1 MCICFGPSVKKSRS
15 RNFEDDDVSTKFFK
29 EIKAIVTNI
38 VREITSGLV
47 VDMLARAKQRTNQ
60 VV

>member
-1 MCICFGPSVKKSRS
+1 LYILIFAKIVSR
-15 RNFEDDDVSTKFFK
+15 
-29 EIKAIVTNI
+29 II
-38 VREITSGLV
+38 SGLV